1 MQLSNPSV
9 LSVHLKRLS
18 YSEFQVKT
26 DYYCL
31 ELLLLLR
38 TQLLGIDQAYNKITM
53 TIYIQKV
60 AIYYHHQNSE
70 ASYEYRSKKWKKN
83 QWNKKMIPWSVNF
96 FSLHCEYC
104 HFVGW
109 SCVMALLSTHI
120 LLQETRTNTYIL
132 QEEFTLYK
140 LYMNLVNPLSFREK
154 SNYVSWWQLWKRK
167 LWWLTECETVLQQE
181 SARLNKNEQDWTR
194 SWKQEDK

>member
-1 MQLSNPSV
+1 MKQQKKLF
-9 LSVHLKRLS
+9 H
-18 YSEFQVKT
+18 
-26 DYYCL
+26 
-31 ELLLLLR
+31 
-38 TQLLGIDQAYNKITM
+38 DQST
-53 TIYIQKV
+53 
-60 AIYYHHQNSE
+60 
-70 ASYEYRSKKWKKN
+70 
-83 QWNKKMIPWSVNF
+83 

-154 SNYVSWWQLWKRK
+154 SKYVSW
-167 LWWLTECETVLQQE
+167 
-181 SARLNKNEQDWTR
+181 
-194 SWKQEDK
+194 

>member
-9 LSVHLKRLS
+9 LSVHLKKRLS

-31 ELLLLLR
+31 ELL
-38 TQLLGIDQAYNKITM
+38 IT
-53 TIYIQKV
+53 TSNSTSRHWSSIQQNNYEYIHTKKV

-70 ASYEYRSKKWKKN
+70 ASYESRSKKWKKN
-83 QWNKKMIPWSVNF
+83 QWNNKKMIPWSVNF

-154 SNYVSWWQLWKRK
+154 SKYVSWWQLWKRK

-181 SARLNKNEQDWTR
+181 SARLNKILEAR
-194 SWKQEDK
+194 R

>member
-1 MQLSNPSV
+1 MKQ
-9 LSVHLKRLS
+9 
-18 YSEFQVKT
+18 Q
-26 DYYCL
+26 
-31 ELLLLLR
+31 
-38 TQLLGIDQAYNKITM
+38 
-53 TIYIQKV
+53 
-60 AIYYHHQNSE
+60 
-70 ASYEYRSKKWKKN
+70 
-83 QWNKKMIPWSVNF
+83 KKMIPWSVNF

-154 SNYVSWWQLWKRK
+154 KIK
-167 LWWLTECETVLQQE
+167 ICVLVTIMKKKIMMTDWVWDC
-181 SARLNKNEQDWTR
+181 ATTRIGKIEQDLGSKKINNT
-194 SWKQEDK
+194 SI